1 MQARA
6 KLAPCLRIPDQELSV
21 WIEGAAAK
29 VTKAYFLAIDTAEG
43 FGIDTSDVDNFDKG
57 AVIEK
62 VVQGPPEFEGKWN
75 LCSVMKAFAPN
86 MYVRPDSVRRALAR
100 TSVTEYHSRRELQ
113 MKYVNNITMTFI
125 YMHTADIYKL
135 FLKFDVAGVRKHAA
149 RLWKGVNVGDSGA
162 LGKLVQAGAA
172 VPQPC
177 LALDQQGLMS
187 HQEVSVWIE
196 GAFYKVTKGYFLAN
210 DMADVFGIDTS
221 GIPDFNKGAF
231 IENVLQGPPVVQ
243 GKWGVLS
250 VMMAFAPNLQS
261 QPANFKRALAS
272 VTGYNYTNDIPMTS
286 VYMDNGDICQLFLEL
301 DVPGVRKDAGRLW
314 KGVETDDAG
323 VMGELVQAGE
333 AAQQPIADQE
343 MSVVIGATADKAV
356 DTLVPVRQLS
366 MQDHENYTVAEGAP
380 VQEILQ
386 GMLGPRCDENRD
398 AFHQLALK
406 LRDLE
411 NNDSAKKEMN
421 VELWTFKGDGTTWV
435 NTTSVFKYIYTGS
448 RDNFARMQRSHFQH
462 MNIPHKLLEVPGVRT
477 IFFK

>member
-29 VTKAYFLAIDTAEG
+29 VTKAYFIAIDMAEG
-43 FGIDTSDVDNFDKG
+43 FGIDTTDVDNFDKG

-62 VVQGPPEFEGKWN
+62 VVQGPPEFEGKWD

-86 MYVRPDSVRRALAR
+86 MYTRPHSVKRALAR

-113 MKYVNNITMTFI
+113 MKHVNNVTMTFI

-149 RLWKGVNVGDSGA
+149 RLWKNVQTDDSGA
-162 LGKLVQAGAA
+162 MGK
-172 VPQPC
+172 
-177 LALDQQGLMS
+177 
-187 HQEVSVWIE
+187 
-196 GAFYKVTKGYFLAN
+196 
-210 DMADVFGIDTS
+210 
-221 GIPDFNKGAF
+221 
-231 IENVLQGPPVVQ
+231 
-243 GKWGVLS
+243 
-250 VMMAFAPNLQS
+250 
-261 QPANFKRALAS
+261 
-272 VTGYNYTNDIPMTS
+272 
-286 VYMDNGDICQLFLEL
+286 
-301 DVPGVRKDAGRLW
+301 
-314 KGVETDDAG
+314 
-323 VMGELVQAGE
+323 LVQAGE

-386 GMLGPRCDENRD
+386 GMLGPRCDDNRD

-411 NNDSAKKEMN
+411 NNDSAKKEMK
-421 VELWTFKGDGTTWV
+421 VEIWTFKGDGTKWV
-435 NTTSVFKYIYTGS
+435 NATSIFKYIYTGA
-448 RDNFARMQRSHFQH
+448 RDQFARMQKSHFQNT
-462 MNIPHKLLEVPGVRT
+462 NIPHKLLEVPGVHT
-477 IFFK
+477 IFFI